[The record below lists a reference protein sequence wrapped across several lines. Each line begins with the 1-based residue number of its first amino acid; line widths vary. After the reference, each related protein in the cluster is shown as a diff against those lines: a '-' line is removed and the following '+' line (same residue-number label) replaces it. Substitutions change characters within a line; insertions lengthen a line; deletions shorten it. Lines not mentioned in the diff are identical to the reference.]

1 MYSRQ
6 EASQLKKEFWTAF
19 GQYMTPVLS
28 ADGEKVSWVNYKT
41 GEKNVAF
48 RMEADNKR
56 AVVAIEI
63 NNSDTGIQQLYFEQ
77 FLQLK
82 KIFEAAVGND
92 WHWQLHGTNEY
103 GKTVSSIT
111 KELSSVSVFKKEDW
125 PRLISFFKTGIIALD
140 SFWSNVRYS
149 FEELR

>member
-6 EASQLKKEFWTAF
+6 EATQLRKEFWTAF
-19 GQYMTPVLS
+19 GLYMTPVLS

-41 GEKNVAF
+41 GEKNIAF

-56 AVVAIEI
+56 AAVTIEI
-63 NNSDTGIQQLYFEQ
+63 NHSDAGIQQLYFEQ

-82 KIFEAAVGND
+82 KIFEATAGAG

-103 GKTVSSIT
+103 GKTVSSIS

-125 PRLISFFKTGIIALD
+125 PQLISFFKTGIIALD
-140 SFWSNVRYS
+140 SFWSNVKYS

>member
-140 SFWSNVRYS
+140 SFWSNVKYS